1 MTHADP
7 ATIARLR
14 ARIWALE
21 QGSGAPPPILAL
33 GAPDAAL
40 PWGGL
45 PLARLHQVAAAD
57 AAALG
62 FAAALLGLIA
72 RGRTVL
78 WCRRRDAAT
87 PFLPGLAALGLAP
100 DQVVM
105 AEADRAVEVLW
116 AMEEGLRCPALGGVL
131 GEVSDLAPAAARR
144 LQLAAETGRVAG
156 LAVTSPRTATS
167 GATTRWRVSAA
178 PSAPTQWG
186 GLGPPTW
193 NVALERC
200 RGGLPRAWTLE
211 WRDGG
216 FAEPDINRQVRPN
229 HCHPTPTPP
238 HRREGIHLKSPPPCG
253 EGQGGGDAAMQPAA

>member
-1 MTHADP
+1 MTTTDS
-7 ATIARLR
+7 ATITRLR

-21 QGSGAPPPILAL
+21 QGNSAPPPILSL
-33 GAPDAAL
+33 GTPDAAL

-45 PLARLHQVAAAD
+45 PLARLHQIAAAD
-57 AAALG
+57 GSALG

-72 RGRTVL
+72 RGRPVL
-78 WCRRRDAAT
+78 WCRRRDSAL

-105 AEADRAVEVLW
+105 AKTDRAVEILW

-144 LQLAAETGRVAG
+144 LQLAAETGGVAG
-156 LAVTSPRTATS
+156 LAVTSPRATAG
-167 GATTRWRVSAA
+167 GATTRWRVGAA
-178 PSAPTQWG
+178 PSTPTPWG
-186 GLGPPTW
+186 GLGQPSW
-193 NVALERC
+193 NVSLERC

-216 FAEPDINRQVRPN
+216 FVLPHPPADAGPSLSRLRERVGVR
-229 HCHPTPTPP
+229 
-238 HRREGIHLKSPPPCG
+238 
-253 EGQGGGDAAMQPAA
+253 AA